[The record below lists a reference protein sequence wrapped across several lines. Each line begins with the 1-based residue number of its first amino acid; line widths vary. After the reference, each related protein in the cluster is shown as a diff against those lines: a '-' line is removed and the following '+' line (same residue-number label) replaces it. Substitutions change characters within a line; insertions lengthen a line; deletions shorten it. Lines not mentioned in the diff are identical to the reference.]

1 MTNQLTPIADG
12 RIIMVLEGG
21 YNLES
26 ISQSALMCSH
36 VLMDNNDMAQFVDL
50 GTHVKESALETVK
63 NVRGQHANYWK
74 CLG

>member
-1 MTNQLTPIADG
+1 MTNQLTQIADG

-26 ISQSALMCSH
+26 TSQSALMCSH
-36 VLMDNNDMAQFVDL
+36 VLMGNNDLAPFVDI

-63 NVRGQHANYWK
+63 NVRGQHAKYWK
-74 CLG
+74 SLG

>member
-26 ISQSALMCSH
+26 TSQSALMCSH
-36 VLMDNNDMAQFVDL
+36 VLMGNNDLAPFVNL

-63 NVRGQHANYWK
+63 NVRGQHAKYWK